1 MLVNG
6 ELEANKDNTWIL
18 CYPND
23 LMDGVIMD
31 FDDNYA
37 FISAHTPGYAELLDE
52 LDSEGVETV
61 CIEDGTDLTQ
71 PPHSWVITSIVKAVQ
86 NTAEELLEK

>member
-61 CIEDGTDLTQ
+61 CVHPDTNLSEA
-71 PPHSWVITSIVKAVQ
+71 PHSWVINSIAKLVVH
-86 NTAEELLEK
+86 TAEEL